1 MGYRAGD
8 TVIVTTEDKN
18 QVAVVLDRRV
28 VNKVSSYDVLLES
41 RTALVMLATNSSN
54 RNYIN
59 KSLTAKL
66 CDTET
71 IQTTIPYKEL
81 VANDLIPHLDANSAG
96 KASW

>member
-1 MGYRAGD
+1 MGYVKGN
-8 TVIVTTEDKN
+8 TVIVTTEGKN

-28 VNKVSSYDVLLES
+28 INKVSVYDVLLES
-41 RTALVMLATNSSN
+41 RTALVMMTTNSSN

-59 KSLTAKL
+59 KLLTAKL
-66 CDTET
+66 CDTDA

-81 VANDLIPHLDANSAG
+81 VANNLIPHIDANSAG

>member
-1 MGYRAGD
+1 MGYVEGN
-8 TVIVTTEDKN
+8 TVIVTTEGKN

-28 VNKVSSYDVLLES
+28 INKVSVYDVLLES
-41 RTALVMLATNSSN
+41 RTALVMMTTNSSN

-59 KSLTAKL
+59 KLLTAKL
-66 CDTET
+66 CDTDT

>member
-28 VNKVSSYDVLLES
+28 INKTSLYDILLES
-41 RTALVMLATNSSN
+41 RTALVMLATNSN
-54 RNYIN
+54 ARNYIN

-66 CDTET
+66 CDTDA